1 MIIDFRLKV
10 FRTVARELSFT
21 AAARLLYISQ
31 PAATKHIRELEKQIQ
46 RPLFNRMGRRISLTT
61 EGELLLDYTNKIL
74 DLYEALEVDVQDLQ
88 NVEAGE
94 MRLGGS
100 TTIAQYI
107 LPALLAKFRK
117 RHGQIKIVLQNANTE
132 TIEHFVSSR
141 KIDLGLIESPARNPL
156 LHYEPF
162 VRDEIVLVTRFN
174 NEALATE
181 TLTSERLRSLPLVL
195 REEGSGT
202 RAILLEALA
211 GKGISLKDLNIEMEL
226 GSTESIKSYLRSSD
240 AFAFLSVHTV
250 LPELTSRQFSLLDL
264 ADLEINRV
272 LQFVT
277 LHGQYN
283 PLLARFRRFCL
294 THYNQTE

>member
-1 MIIDFRLKV
+1 V
-10 FRTVARELSFT
+10 FRTVARQLSFT

-46 RPLFNRMGRRISLTT
+46 RPLFNRMGRRISLRT

-74 DLYEALEVDVQDLQ
+74 DLYEALEVAVQDLQ

-94 MRLGGS
+94 IRLGGS

-117 RHGQIKIVLQNANTE
+117 RYGQIKIALQNANTE

-141 KIDLGLIESPARNPL
+141 KIDLGLIEGPARNPL

-174 NEALATE
+174 NETLATE
-181 TLTSERLRSLPLVL
+181 TLTSEQLRTLPLVL

-202 RAILLEALA
+202 RAVLLEALA

-226 GSTESIKSYLRSSD
+226 GNTESIKSYLRSSD
-240 AFAFLSVHTV
+240 ACAFLSVHTV
-250 LPELTSRQFSLLDL
+250 LPELRSRQFSILDL
-264 ADLEINRV
+264 ADLEINRI

-294 THYNQTE
+294 AHYNQTE

>member
-1 MIIDFRLKV
+1 MITDFRLKV
-10 FRTVARELSFT
+10 FRTVARQLSFT

-46 RPLFNRMGRRISLTT
+46 KPLFSRLGRHISLTK
-61 EGELLLDYTNKIL
+61 EGELLLEYANRIL
-74 DLYEALEVDVQDLQ
+74 DLYDALDFDVQELQ
-88 NVEAGE
+88 HAEAGE
-94 MRLGGS
+94 IRLGGS

-107 LPALLAKFRK
+107 LPELLAKFRK
-117 RHGQIKIVLQNANTE
+117 QYGQIKIVLQNANTE

-141 KIDLGLIESPARNPL
+141 KIDLGIIEGPARNSM

-162 VRDEIVLVTRFN
+162 VRDEIVLVTGSKSQRPDSGI
-174 NEALATE
+174 LKSSQ
-181 TLTSERLRSLPLVL
+181 LKKLPLVL

-202 RAILLEALA
+202 RAVVLEALA
-211 GKGISLKDLNIEMEL
+211 EKGIFPKNLNIEMEL

-240 AFAFLSVHTV
+240 AFAFLSVHTIV
-250 LPELTSRQFSLLDL
+250 PELESGQLSIIDL
-264 ADLEINRV
+264 SDMRINRI

-283 PLLARFRRFCL
+283 PLLVRFRQFCL
-294 THYNQTE
+294 TYYNQTE

>member
-1 MIIDFRLKV
+1 MITDFRLKV
-10 FRTVARELSFT
+10 FRTVARQLSFT

-31 PAATKHIRELEKQIQ
+31 PAVTKHIRELEKQIQ
-46 RPLFNRMGRRISLTT
+46 KPLFNRMGKRISLTK
-61 EGELLLDYTNKIL
+61 EGELLLDYANKIL
-74 DLYEALEVDVQDLQ
+74 DLYEALDMAVQDLQ

-94 MRLGGS
+94 IRLGGS
-100 TTIAQYI
+100 TTVAQYI
-107 LPALLAKFRK
+107 LPILLTKFKK
-117 RHGQIKIVLQNANTE
+117 RYGQIKITLQNANTE

-141 KIDLGLIESPARNPL
+141 KIDLGIIEGPARNPL

-162 VRDEIVLVTRFN
+162 VQDEIVLVRHCHHE
-174 NEALATE
+174 EAYKE
-181 TLTSERLRSLPLVL
+181 ILTVDQLKRLPLVL

-202 RAILLEALA
+202 RAVVLQALA
-211 GKGISLKDLNIEMEL
+211 EKGIALTDLNIEMEL
-226 GSTESIKSYLRSSD
+226 GSTESIKNYLRSSD

-250 LPELTSRQFSLLDL
+250 LPELQSRQVSIVDFT
-264 ADLEINRV
+264 DLEISRV

-283 PLLARFRRFCL
+283 PLLARFRQFCL